1 MKNINKH
8 ISVSIVGDKE
18 IQELNLKHL
27 GRDYP
32 TDVLSFQV
40 KEIFEDGTEY
50 LGDIIVNRDQAK
62 RQMKDY
68 NNDLEHEIAELISH
82 GVLHLMD
89 VHHPHDDEDSTHG
102 VLRSQKEQ
110 K

>member
-1 MKNINKH
+1 MNNNNKY

-18 IQELNLKHL
+18 IQELNKKHL

-40 KEIFEDGTEY
+40 KELLEDGTEY

-68 NNDLEHEIAELISH
+68 NNDIEHELSELVAH

-89 VHHPHDDEDSTHG
+89 VHHPHDDEESTHG
-102 VLRSQKEQ
+102 VSRVTKES

>member
-1 MKNINKH
+1 MKFTNKH

-18 IQELNLKHL
+18 IQELNKEHL

-40 KEIFEDGTEY
+40 KEPMEDGTEY
-50 LGDIIVNRDQAK
+50 LGDIIVNKDQAE
-62 RQMKDY
+62 RQMGEY
-68 NNDLEHEIAELISH
+68 GNDIEHEIAELVSH
-82 GVLHLMD
+82 GVLHLLG
-89 VHHPHDDEDSTHG
+89 VHHSHDDEDSTHG
-102 VLRSQKEQ
+102 VSRK